1 MVERDH
7 YRGAI
12 GAFNMHTQV
21 ECTFVD
27 EVTPSL
33 TNMREIAPPKSDIPM
48 IAIVQSIAVEYAKE
62 YIIVE
67 AMDSSIRY
75 IVSSLGRWRWQS

>member
-1 MVERDH
+1 
-7 YRGAI
+7 
-12 GAFNMHTQV
+12 MHIQV

-33 TNMREIAPPKSDIPM
+33 TNMRELAPPKSDIPTFVL
-48 IAIVQSIAVEYAKE
+48 IQSIAVEHTEE

-67 AMDSSIRY
+67 PMDVHVWDVRSW
-75 IVSSLGRWRWQS
+75 SLRR